1 MNAIQE
7 PLKVLVVEDSK
18 VTLKVLSN
26 YLNNMGI
33 TTPLLAESGQQA
45 IEAFQQHR
53 PDIVLLDVKLPDID
67 GFEIARKIRAMEQ
80 EGDWAAIIFLTAMA
94 NDEDLARGIAAGG
107 DDYLTKPVSEVV
119 FHAKV
124 RAMQRLVE
132 MQRSL
137 IEVTN
142 KLDTA
147 NAELLRLST
156 TDALTGIANRRS
168 FDDFLAR
175 EWRRCIRM
183 KKPLSLAMLD
193 IDYFKL
199 FNDKYGHQAG
209 DDCLKQVA
217 AQIARAAPRA
227 SDLAARYGGEEFM
240 LVLGETDGDGAIW
253 IAERLRQMVV
263 DLKVSHYATD
273 SKFVSVSCGV
283 VSVMP
288 DDKLSLE
295 TLIQSADAALY
306 QAKRGGRDRVVA
318 GSYGKI

>member
-33 TTPLLAESGQQA
+33 ATPLLSETGQQG
-45 IEAFQQHR
+45 IEVFKQQR

-67 GFEIARKIRAMEQ
+67 GFDVARKIRAMEQ

-107 DDYLTKPVSEVV
+107 DDYLTKPVSEMV

-142 KLDTA
+142 KLDAA

-175 EWRRCIRM
+175 EWRRCNRM

-240 LVLGETDGDGAIW
+240 LVLGETDMDGAMW

-263 DLKVSHYATD
+263 DLKVAHYATD